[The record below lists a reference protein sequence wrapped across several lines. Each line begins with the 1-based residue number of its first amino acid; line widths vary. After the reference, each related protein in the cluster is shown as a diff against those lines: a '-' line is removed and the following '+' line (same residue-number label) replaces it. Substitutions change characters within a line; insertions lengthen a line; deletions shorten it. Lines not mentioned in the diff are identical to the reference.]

1 MSVSSERME
10 EEMLS
15 NLPSSSAE
23 LKTEKTV
30 LCGNVYMAS
39 YRREKG
45 NRPVVRHD
53 YASRS
58 PCKVPPVWLRWVSLG
73 GG

>member
-23 LKTEKTV
+23 LKTKKTV
-30 LCGNVYMAS
+30 AVWICVHGNLQ
-39 YRREKG
+39 KG
-45 NRPVVRHD
+45 EGKLTNCE
-53 YASRS
+53 A
-58 PCKVPPVWLRWVSLG
+58 
-73 GG
+73 